1 MSNLQKFIRLNLL
14 LTRMLIFTTI
24 FSQFVLCQDSNKKN
38 KTDSVL
44 REFDLSY
51 PFKICWKL
59 KKEELINN
67 AFASDKA
74 NYLLVST
81 FGGVIKSLNSESG
94 EKRWETDL
102 GGEIVSTPYIDGEN
116 VYIVSKPKENQNEVP
131 SNNEISTDGNENN
144 IIVRSL
150 SISSGVTVWQTN
162 LKTDLNPE
170 QVFIYIH
177 KSTTLI
183 ADKNGNL
190 YSIYKNDGIFN
201 WQKTLGVKLS
211 APPYFYADKA
221 ILGTIDKQL
230 IILNLGE
237 GKTYKK
243 LELPVIPTAISFNSN
258 DETLIVGDQ
267 KGIVSSIKIE
277 KIGFEISKKEKKKKT
292 KYASW
297 KFRLGAEV
305 SDISFTPRGLLI
317 TSLDNFAYLISAEK
331 GDLIWKK
338 RLAGRISEK
347 SLVLDNYALIT
358 TIAEPTISVFGVST
372 GRLINKIIL
381 EDENFVTA
389 NPIKVQNKIIV
400 PTSRGLYAFS
410 PNECHK
416 IEN

>member
-1 MSNLQKFIRLNLL
+1 
-14 LTRMLIFTTI
+14 
-24 FSQFVLCQDSNKKN
+24 
-38 KTDSVL
+38 
-44 REFDLSY
+44 
-51 PFKICWKL
+51 
-59 KKEELINN
+59 
-67 AFASDKA
+67 
-74 NYLLVST
+74 
-81 FGGVIKSLNSESG
+81 
-94 EKRWETDL
+94 
-102 GGEIVSTPYIDGEN
+102 
-116 VYIVSKPKENQNEVP
+116 
-131 SNNEISTDGNENN
+131 
-144 IIVRSL
+144 
-150 SISSGVTVWQTN
+150 

-277 KIGFEISKKEKKKKT
+277 KIDFEISKKEKKKKT
-292 KYASW
+292 KYVSW

-381 EDENFVTA
+381 EDENFATA
-389 NPIKVQNKIIV
+389 NPIKIQNKIIV
-400 PTSRGLYAFS
+400 PTTGGLYAFS